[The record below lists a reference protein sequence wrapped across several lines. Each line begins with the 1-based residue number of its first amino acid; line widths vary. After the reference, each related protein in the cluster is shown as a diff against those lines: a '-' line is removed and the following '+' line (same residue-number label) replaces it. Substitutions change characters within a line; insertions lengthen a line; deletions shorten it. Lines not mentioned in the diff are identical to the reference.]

1 MNSKK
6 FLIIRPKYGLCNQLY
21 SISKG
26 IVLGIISNRDIIFNG
41 FQIDY
46 RNIDNI
52 CNFNEIINI
61 NHLQYLLD
69 NNNLNLKVYSD
80 INIDSKKIIT
90 NSELEIS
97 YIKDFIPL
105 LFEPE
110 NSNEEYLDVDNP
122 ISFNIPNEYDHIIKY
137 IDYNIKF
144 TEKFINLS
152 NVVKNKLNLDN
163 YICLHLRLEND
174 AINYIYETHI
184 KDKKDNFNKNHVSE
198 KCREIFKNEIEQLNN
213 LNKEKNKIYICT
225 SLIID
230 NNDNTHFYT
239 NLKKK
244 YNLIDKNDFI
254 KLPEIKE
261 VCNCR
266 EIYAIIDF
274 LIAKDSSYFI
284 GTDWSSFSIFIY
296 WNHIYSNKNAVM
308 IKLWEYFSKL

>member
-69 NNNLNLKVYSD
+69 NSNLNLKVYSD

-122 ISFNIPNEYDHIIKY
+122 ISFNIPNEYTHIIKY

-152 NVVKNKLNLDN
+152 NVVKNKLKLDN

-184 KDKKDNFNKNHVSE
+184 KDKKNNFNKNYVSE

-213 LNKEKNKIYICT
+213 LNKDNNKIYICT

-230 NNDNTHFYT
+230 NNDNNYFYT
-239 NLKKK
+239 NLKKT
-244 YNLIDKNDFI
+244 YNLIDKNDI
-254 KLPEIKE
+254 IQLPEIKD

-274 LIAKDSSYFI
+274 LIAKDSTYFV

-296 WNHIYSNKNAVM
+296 WNHIYSNKNSDM